1 MTWVGK
7 SVCEYVFDELKK
19 ADEDKGGQHLKH
31 DARVHKQQA
40 NTMDLE
46 WDLWTPWWISFREF

>member
-1 MTWVGK
+1 MKCIMTWVGK
-7 SVCEYVFDELKK
+7 SVCEYVFDKLKK

-46 WDLWTPWWISFREF
+46 WDL